1 MISSCSPTPG
11 AASNS
16 PPGRAAALAPAVG
29 RTAGNRF
36 GMTRSRHP
44 GPSGFDPGARR
55 AYRSGGVCASR
66 PSQNGQASRSASHR
80 ACGFECDRAKGR
92 SDRSGAKITHRPVT
106 GSRRYSGARESVM
119 RFFSRTGRPTVEGG
133 IRPVVLEPLAEAG
146 HVVGGVP
153 EPAVELDDRGVR
165 GPHLEV
171 DLWAPLGPQPP
182 LDLGHDR
189 PAVAL
194 ALVGRIDAEVV
205 DPATVAVV
213 PGHRRGDDRAGLDPD
228 QEQVGPDGELAADVL
243 ARVVPRPG

>member
-1 MISSCSPTPG
+1 
-11 AASNS
+11 
-16 PPGRAAALAPAVG
+16 
-29 RTAGNRF
+29 
-36 GMTRSRHP
+36 
-44 GPSGFDPGARR
+44 
-55 AYRSGGVCASR
+55 
-66 PSQNGQASRSASHR
+66 
-80 ACGFECDRAKGR
+80 
-92 SDRSGAKITHRPVT
+92 
-106 GSRRYSGARESVM
+106 
-119 RFFSRTGRPTVEGG
+119 
-133 IRPVVLEPLAEAG
+133 RPVVLEPLAEAG

-243 ARVVPRPG
+243 ARVVPRPGQPAPLPQGDHRPFVGRLERADEHDVPYKIRRYSASYSAALRSQDQSWAIAVRTTWRKSAGRSRYSVSAHRTVSNRACAVYAPKLNPVAIPARRFSSLALTIVSARPPVARTTGGVPYRSE